1 MTGLIILFS
10 TTGLVGCATGDR
22 NTAPK
27 EIKSSA
33 SESQVLSP
41 SSLPVEE
48 GIVGIPL
55 SETCESLISI
65 QDLYNFNP
73 NFALDPSQSPAP
85 GSLAKLATDY
95 KGISCYFVNLSSGE
109 SVTVSLAKFDDQ
121 GFTRLQQVREKESF
135 PSKVSFLPAEFLA
148 FFAPEDQGGTIEVLG
163 NNYWLTAKANW
174 AQNAEDFNKL
184 IANSIAKL
192 GQ

>member
-10 TTGLVGCATGDR
+10 TTSLIGCAVGNQSTPPQD
-22 NTAPK
+22 
-27 EIKSSA
+27 IKNSI
-33 SESQVLSP
+33 SESQVPTP

-55 SETCESLISI
+55 GETCESLISI
-65 QDLYNFNP
+65 EDLYNFNP

-95 KGISCYFVNLSSGE
+95 KGISCNFVNLSSGE
-109 SVTVSLAKFDDQ
+109 SVTVSLAKFDNQ
-121 GFTRLQQVREKESF
+121 GFTRLQQMREKESF
-135 PSKVSFLPAEFLA
+135 PSKVSFVPAEFLA
-148 FFAPEDQGGTIEVLG
+148 LFTPETQGGTLEVFG

-174 AQNAEDFNKL
+174 VQNADDFNKL

>member
-10 TTGLVGCATGDR
+10 TTSLIGCAVGNQSTPPQD
-22 NTAPK
+22 
-27 EIKSSA
+27 IKTSI
-33 SESQVLSP
+33 SESQVPTP

-55 SETCESLISI
+55 GETCESLISI
-65 QDLYNFNP
+65 EDLYNFNP

-95 KGISCYFVNLSSGE
+95 KGISCNFVNLSSGE
-109 SVTVSLAKFDDQ
+109 SVTVSLAKFDNQ
-121 GFTRLQQVREKESF
+121 GFTRLQQMREKESF
-135 PSKVSFLPAEFLA
+135 PSKVSFVPAEFLA
-148 FFAPEDQGGTIEVLG
+148 LFTPETQGGTLEVFG

-174 AQNAEDFNKL
+174 VQNADDFNKL

>member
-10 TTGLVGCATGDR
+10 TTGLIGCAAGNQST
-22 NTAPK
+22 PPQ
-27 EIKSSA
+27 EIKNST
-33 SESQVLSP
+33 SESQVPTP

-55 SETCESLISI
+55 GETCESLISI
-65 QDLYNFNP
+65 EDLYNFNS
-73 NFALDPSQSPAP
+73 NFALDSSQSPAP

-95 KGISCYFVNLSSGE
+95 KGISCNFVNLSSGE
-109 SVTVSLAKFDDQ
+109 SVTVSLAKFDNQ
-121 GFTRLQQVREKESF
+121 GFTRLKQMREKESF
-135 PSKVSFLPAEFLA
+135 PSKVSFVPAEFLA
-148 FFAPEDQGGTIEVLG
+148 LFTPEAQGGTLEVFG

-174 AQNAEDFNKL
+174 VQNAEDFNKL

>member
-10 TTGLVGCATGDR
+10 TTGLIGCAAGNQSTPPQETK
-22 NTAPK
+22 NST
-27 EIKSSA
+27 
-33 SESQVLSP
+33 SESQVPTP

-48 GIVGIPL
+48 GIVGIP
-55 SETCESLISI
+55 SGETCESLISI
-65 QDLYNFNP
+65 EDLYNFNS

-95 KGISCYFVNLSSGE
+95 KGISCNFVNLSSGE
-109 SVTVSLAKFDDQ
+109 SVTVSLAKFDNQ
-121 GFTRLQQVREKESF
+121 GFTRLQQMREKESF
-135 PSKVSFLPAEFLA
+135 PSKVSFVPAEFLA
-148 FFAPEDQGGTIEVLG
+148 LFTPETQGGTLEVLG
-163 NNYWLTAKANW
+163 NNFWLTAKANW
-174 AQNAEDFNKL
+174 VQNAEDFNKL